1 MIALRQLCFATNNNH
16 KLSEIQALVPDDL
29 KILSLGDIGC
39 NTDIPETA
47 ATLEGN
53 ALIKAKYIW
62 DHFGIDCF
70 ADDTGLEVEALDMA
84 PGVYSARYA
93 GPQKDNQ
100 QNMQKLLLNLQD
112 KDSRAAQFRTV
123 ICLILQGK
131 PQYFEGIVKGH
142 IIEAPRGTQGF
153 GYDPIFQPLAHQHT
167 FAEMSADQKNH
178 ISHRGRAVKGLIDF
192 LNAGESL

>member
-39 NTDIPETA
+39 DTDIPETA
-47 ATLEGN
+47 PTLEGN

-62 DHFGIDCF
+62 DQFGIDCF

-112 KDSRAAQFRTV
+112 KDNRAAQFRTV

>member
-1 MIALRQLCFATNNNH
+1 LRQLCFATNNNH

-39 NTDIPETA
+39 DTDIPETA
-47 ATLEGN
+47 PTLEGN

-62 DHFGIDCF
+62 DQFGIDCF

-112 KDSRAAQFRTV
+112 KDNRAAQFRTV